1 MDTESCETLR
11 SISRY
16 DWLRTDILTQCAEGN
31 HGIVQSAV
39 TTGVA
44 LDRGDGDGWNAL
56 ILASQNGHIETVKV
70 LFDRELDVN
79 SATIEG
85 LTSLHMAAQEGHVEV
100 VNFLLER
107 GADFDALANNGCS
120 ALHLAANRGHLQVI
134 EILIEWGSTLDSF
147 QTETGEGPVL
157 SASRNGHLSVLALL
171 LSYEQG
177 LEQVN
182 RAMTD
187 GTTPLLAASFHGRHE
202 VITLLLRKGAD
213 LLHRRKDGKSALDL
227 CLSRRHTEAEKI
239 LRENLA
245 LGVIRDQREE
255 VDEALVDEEDEYD

>member
-1 MDTESCETLR
+1 M
-11 SISRY
+11 
-16 DWLRTDILTQCAEGN
+16 TQCAEGN
-31 HGIVQSAV
+31 SGIVQSAV

-56 ILASQNGHIETVKV
+56 ILASQNGHIETVRV
-70 LFDRELDVN
+70 LFDRDVDVN
-79 SATIEG
+79 SATTEG

-100 VNFLLER
+100 VSFLLER

-120 ALHLAANRGHLQVI
+120 ALHLAANRGHLQVV

-157 SASRNGHLSVLALL
+157 SASKNGHLSVLDLL

-182 RAMTD
+182 RVMTD
-187 GTTPLLAASFHGRHE
+187 GTTPLLAASLNGRHQ
-202 VITLLLRKGAD
+202 VISLLLRKGAD
-213 LLHRRKDGKSALDL
+213 LLHRRRDGENALDL
-227 CLSRRHTEAEKI
+227 CTSRRHTEVEKI

-245 LGVIRDQREE
+245 LGVIRDQRREE
-255 VDEALVDEEDEYD
+255 VDEGQGDEDEEYD